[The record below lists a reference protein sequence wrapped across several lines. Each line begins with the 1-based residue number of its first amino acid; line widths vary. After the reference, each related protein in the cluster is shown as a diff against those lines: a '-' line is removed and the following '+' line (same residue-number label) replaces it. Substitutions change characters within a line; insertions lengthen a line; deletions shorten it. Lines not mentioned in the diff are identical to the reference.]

1 MNDFLFMR
9 FVLLRRRI
17 FPLVKGGINII
28 LGEVDIEKTNLS
40 KIGEMS
46 SSSNPNANI
55 KKDNYRVGSVG

>member
-1 MNDFLFMR
+1 MR

-40 KIGEMS
+40 KIGGVEFFEF
-46 SSSNPNANI
+46 
-55 KKDNYRVGSVG
+55 KWEY